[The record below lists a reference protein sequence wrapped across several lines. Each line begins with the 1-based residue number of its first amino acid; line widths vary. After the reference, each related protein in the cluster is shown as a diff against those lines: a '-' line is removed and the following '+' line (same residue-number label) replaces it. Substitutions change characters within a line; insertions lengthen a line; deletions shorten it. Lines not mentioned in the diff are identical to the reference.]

1 MKNHDKH
8 DLAEAEAR
16 TAPPALKQ
24 KNAIFPLLL
33 HYSPCNIH
41 THIKFLLYI
50 EKASP
55 NPKAHQR
62 ARQALRNSLRFLPS
76 HLNNAQQALNANIK
90 LVIFMPEAGFTQHS
104 DCALAIA
111 RAAEELYG
119 LEDVVERVEVR
130 DRRDAQFSVEGGEAD
145 IGEHRAEGGC
155 CDYEQAAVFWRTL
168 SHEYHESLK
177 HRI

>member
-1 MKNHDKH
+1 MIKKKKAYVKNHDKH
-8 DLAEAEAR
+8 DLAIAEGR
-16 TAPPALKQ
+16 SRSPHSRRPSSKKRDLPTVT
-24 KNAIFPLLL
+24 L

-41 THIKFLLYI
+41 THIKFLFYI
-50 EKASP
+50 KKASP

-90 LVIFMPEAGFTQHS
+90 LVTFMPEAGLTQHG

-130 DRRDAQFSVEGGEAD
+130 DRRDAQFGVEGG
-145 IGEHRAEGGC
+145 
-155 CDYEQAAVFWRTL
+155 
-168 SHEYHESLK
+168 
-177 HRI
+177 